1 MKYLPVLQKCPLFR
15 DIDPSELPAL
25 LTCLGA
31 KTVTA
36 DRRETVLREGE
47 PARFVGVV
55 LEGGVQILQEDYF
68 GNRSIPG
75 LAGPGELF
83 GESFAC
89 AGADSLPVSVT
100 ASLDS
105 VLLLVD
111 CRRVLSPCEKA
122 CGFHRIILSNLMQ
135 IMARKNLAF
144 HQKLQIT
151 SRRTTREKLLAYLN
165 LQAKLHGSAAFSI
178 PFDRQELADYLG
190 IDRSGLSAELGRL
203 RNEGVLEC
211 QKNHFILLEKTP

>member
-15 DIDPSELPAL
+15 GVDSVQLPAL
-25 LTCLGA
+25 LECLGA
-31 KTVTA
+31 KTLTA
-36 DRRETVLREGE
+36 DKRQTVLREGE

-55 LEGGVQILQEDYF
+55 LEGSVQIQQEDYF
-68 GNRSIPG
+68 GNRSILG

-89 AGADSLPVSVT
+89 AGTDSLPVSVV
-100 ASLDS
+100 AAQESII
-105 VLLLVD
+105 LLVD
-111 CRRVLSPCEKA
+111 CRRVISPCEKA
-122 CGFHRIILSNLMQ
+122 CGFHRSILSNLMQ
-135 IMARKNLAF
+135 VMARKNLAF

-165 LQAKLHGSAAFSI
+165 AQAKAQGSATFTI

-190 IDRSGLSAELGRL
+190 VDRSGLSVEISRL
-203 RNEGVLEC
+203 RAEGVLEC
-211 QKNHFILLEKTP
+211 QKNRFILLEKTP

>member
-1 MKYLPVLQKCPLFR
+1 MNFLPVLQKCPLFR
-15 DIDPSELPAL
+15 GIDPVELPVL
-25 LTCLGA
+25 LECLGA

-36 DRRETVLREGE
+36 EKRQTILREGE

-68 GNRSIPG
+68 GNRSILG
-75 LAGPGELF
+75 LAETGELF

-89 AGADSLPVSVT
+89 AATDSLPVSVV
-100 ASLDS
+100 AARDS

-122 CGFHRIILSNLMQ
+122 CGFHRTILSNLMQ

-165 LQAKLHGSAAFSI
+165 VQAKIHGSPSFSI
-178 PFDRQELADYLG
+178 PFDRQELA
-190 IDRSGLSAELGRL
+190 AV
-203 RNEGVLEC
+203 N
-211 QKNHFILLEKTP
+211 T

>member
-1 MKYLPVLQKCPLFR
+1 MNFLPVLQKCPLFR
-15 DIDPSELPAL
+15 GIDPAELPVL
-25 LTCLGA
+25 LECLGA

-36 DRRETVLREGE
+36 EKRQTVLREGA

-55 LEGGVQILQEDYF
+55 LKGGVQILQEDYF
-68 GNRSIPG
+68 GNRSILG
-75 LAGPGELF
+75 LAETGELF

-89 AGADSLPVSVT
+89 AGTDSLPVSVV
-100 ASLDS
+100 AARDS

-122 CGFHRIILSNLMQ
+122 CGFHRTILSNLMQ

-144 HQKLQIT
+144 HQKIQIT

-165 LQAKLHGSAAFSI
+165 VQAKVHGSAAFSI

-190 IDRSGLSAELGRL
+190 VERSGLSTEIGRL
-203 RNEGVLEC
+203 RAEGILEC

>member
-15 DIDPSELPAL
+15 DIDSSELPAL

-68 GNRSIPG
+68 GNRSILG

-190 IDRSGLSAELGRL
+190 VDRSGLSAELGRL

>member
-1 MKYLPVLQKCPLFR
+1 MKFLPILQKCPLFR
-15 DIDPSELPAL
+15 GIDPSDLPAL

-36 DRRETVLREGE
+36 DRRQTVLREGE

-55 LEGGVQILQEDYF
+55 LEGSVQIQQEDYF
-68 GNRSIPG
+68 GNRFILG
-75 LAGPGELF
+75 LAGPGDLF

-89 AGADSLPVSVT
+89 AGSQSLPVSVV
-100 ASLDS
+100 AAQDS
-105 VLLLVD
+105 TLLLVD
-111 CRRVLSPCEKA
+111 CQRVISPCEKA
-122 CGFHRIILSNLMQ
+122 CGFHRSILSNLMQ
-135 IMARKNLAF
+135 VMARKNLAF

-165 LQAKLHGSAAFSI
+165 LQAKLQDSPSFDI

-190 IDRSGLSAELGRL
+190 VDRSGLSAEISRL
-203 RNEGVLEC
+203 RAEGILEC
-211 QKNHFILLEKTP
+211 QKNRFILLEKTP

>member
-1 MKYLPVLQKCPLFR
+1 MKFLPILQKCPLFR
-15 DIDPSELPAL
+15 GIEPSDLPAL

-36 DRRETVLREGE
+36 DRRQTVLREGE

-55 LEGGVQILQEDYF
+55 LEGSVQIQQEDYF
-68 GNRSIPG
+68 GNRFILG
-75 LAGPGELF
+75 LAGPGDLF

-89 AGADSLPVSVT
+89 AGSQSLPVSVV
-100 ASLDS
+100 AAQDS
-105 VLLLVD
+105 TLLLVD
-111 CRRVLSPCEKA
+111 CQRVISPCEKA
-122 CGFHRIILSNLMQ
+122 CGFHRSILSNLMQ
-135 IMARKNLAF
+135 VMARKNLAF

-165 LQAKLHGSAAFSI
+165 LQAKLQDSPSFVI

-190 IDRSGLSAELGRL
+190 VDRSGLSAEISRL
-203 RNEGVLEC
+203 RAEGILKC
-211 QKNHFILLEKTP
+211 QKNRFILLEKTP

>member
-1 MKYLPVLQKCPLFR
+1 MKYLPVLKKCPLFR

-68 GNRSIPG
+68 GNRSILG

-111 CRRVLSPCEKA
+111 CRRILSPCEKA

-165 LQAKLHGSAAFSI
+165 LQAKLHGSATFSI

-190 IDRSGLSAELGRL
+190 VDRSGLSAELGRL

>member
-1 MKYLPVLQKCPLFR
+1 MNFLPVLQKCPLFR
-15 DIDPSELPAL
+15 GVDPAELPL
-25 LTCLGA
+25 LLECLGA
-31 KTVTA
+31 KTLTA
-36 DRRETVLREGE
+36 DKRQTVLREGE

-68 GNRSIPG
+68 GNRSILG

-89 AGADSLPVSVT
+89 AGADSLPVSVV
-100 ASLDS
+100 AAQDS
-105 VLLLVD
+105 TLLLVD
-111 CRRVLSPCEKA
+111 CRRILSPCEKA
-122 CGFHRIILSNLMQ
+122 CGFHRSILSNLMQ
-135 IMARKNLAF
+135 VMARKNLAF

-165 LQAKLHGSAAFSI
+165 GQAKAHGSAAFLI

-190 IDRSGLSAELGRL
+190 VDRSGLSAEISRL
-203 RNEGVLEC
+203 RSEGVLEC
-211 QKNHFILLEKTP
+211 QKNRFILLEKTP

>member
-68 GNRSIPG
+68 GNRSILG

-111 CRRVLSPCEKA
+111 CRRILSPCEKA

-165 LQAKLHGSAAFSI
+165 GQAKLHGSAAFSI

-190 IDRSGLSAELGRL
+190 VDRSGLSAELGRL

>member
-1 MKYLPVLQKCPLFR
+1 MSFLPVLQKCPLFR
-15 DIDPSELPAL
+15 GIDPVELPVL
-25 LTCLGA
+25 LECLGA

-36 DRRETVLREGE
+36 EKRQTILREGE

-68 GNRSIPG
+68 GNRSILG
-75 LAGPGELF
+75 LAETGELF

-89 AGADSLPVSVT
+89 AATDSLPVSVV
-100 ASLDS
+100 AARDS

-122 CGFHRIILSNLMQ
+122 CGFHRTILSNLMQ

-151 SRRTTREKLLAYLN
+151 SRRTTREKLLAYLSG
-165 LQAKLHGSAAFSI
+165 QAKAKGSAEFTI
-178 PFDRQELADYLG
+178 PYDRQGLADYLG
-190 IDRSGLSAELGRL
+190 VERSAMSAELSKL
-203 RNEGVLEC
+203 
-211 QKNHFILLEKTP
+211 QKDGILHTQGSHFQLL

>member
-1 MKYLPVLQKCPLFR
+1 MKYLPVLQKCPLFHG
-15 DIDPSELPAL
+15 IDPSELPTL

-31 KTVTA
+31 KIVTA
-36 DRRETVLREGE
+36 DKRETVLREGE

-68 GNRSIPG
+68 GNRSILG

-190 IDRSGLSAELGRL
+190 VDRSGLSAELGRL

>member
-1 MKYLPVLQKCPLFR
+1 MKYLPVLQKCPLCR
-15 DIDPSELPAL
+15 GVDPSELPAL

-55 LEGGVQILQEDYF
+55 LEGGVQIQQEDYF
-68 GNRSIPG
+68 GNRSILG

-100 ASLDS
+100 ASRDS

-122 CGFHRIILSNLMQ
+122 CGFHRSILSNLMQ

-190 IDRSGLSAELGRL
+190 VDRSGLSAELSRL
-203 RNEGVLEC
+203 RREGILEC
-211 QKNHFILLEKTP
+211 QKNHFILHEKTP

>member
-15 DIDPSELPAL
+15 DIAPSELPAL

-36 DRRETVLREGE
+36 DRRDTVLREGE

-68 GNRSIPG
+68 GNRSILG

-111 CRRVLSPCEKA
+111 CRRILSPCEKA

-190 IDRSGLSAELGRL
+190 VDRSGLSAELGRL

-211 QKNHFILLEKTP
+211 QKNHFILFEKTP

>member
-15 DIDPSELPAL
+15 GIDPSELPAL
-25 LTCLGA
+25 LNCLGA

-36 DRRETVLREGE
+36 DRRQTVLREGE

-68 GNRSIPG
+68 GNRSILG

-89 AGADSLPVSVT
+89 AGTDSLPVSVV
-100 ASLDS
+100 AAQDS
-105 VLLLVD
+105 ALLLVD

-122 CGFHRIILSNLMQ
+122 CGFHRSILSNLMQ
-135 IMARKNLAF
+135 VMARKNLAF

-165 LQAKLHGSAAFSI
+165 AQAKACGRADFSI

-190 IDRSGLSAELGRL
+190 VDRSGLSAELSRL
-203 RNEGVLEC
+203 RREGVLEC

>member
-15 DIDPSELPAL
+15 GIDPSELPAL

-55 LEGGVQILQEDYF
+55 LEGGVQIQQEDYF
-68 GNRSIPG
+68 GNRSILG

-100 ASLDS
+100 ASRDS

-122 CGFHRIILSNLMQ
+122 CGFHRSILSNLMQ

-190 IDRSGLSAELGRL
+190 VDRSGLSAELSRL
-203 RNEGVLEC
+203 RREGILEC
-211 QKNHFILLEKTP
+211 QKNHFILHEKTP

>member
-1 MKYLPVLQKCPLFR
+1 MKYLPVLQKCPLFWG
-15 DIDPSELPAL
+15 IAPSELPAL

-31 KTVTA
+31 KTVMA

-55 LEGGVQILQEDYF
+55 LEGGVQIQQEDYF
-68 GNRSIPG
+68 GNRSILG

-100 ASLDS
+100 ASRDS

-122 CGFHRIILSNLMQ
+122 CGFHRSILSNLMQ

-190 IDRSGLSAELGRL
+190 VDRSGLSAELSRL
-203 RNEGVLEC
+203 RREGILEC
-211 QKNHFILLEKTP
+211 QKNRFILLEKTP

>member
-1 MKYLPVLQKCPLFR
+1 MKYLPVLQKCPLFWGV
-15 DIDPSELPAL
+15 DPSELPAL

-55 LEGGVQILQEDYF
+55 LEGGVQIQQEDYF
-68 GNRSIPG
+68 GNRSILG

-100 ASLDS
+100 ASRDS

-122 CGFHRIILSNLMQ
+122 CGFHRSILSNLMQ

-190 IDRSGLSAELGRL
+190 VDRSGLSAELSRL
-203 RNEGVLEC
+203 RREGILEC
-211 QKNHFILLEKTP
+211 QKNHFILHEKTP

>member
-1 MKYLPVLQKCPLFR
+1 MSFLPVLQKCPLFR
-15 DIDPSELPAL
+15 GIDPVELPVL
-25 LTCLGA
+25 LECLGA

-36 DRRETVLREGE
+36 EKRQTILREGE

-68 GNRSIPG
+68 GNRSILG
-75 LAGPGELF
+75 LAETGELF

-89 AGADSLPVSVT
+89 AATDSLPVSVV
-100 ASLDS
+100 AARDS

-122 CGFHRIILSNLMQ
+122 CGFHRTILSNLMQ

-165 LQAKLHGSAAFSI
+165 VQAKIHGSPTFSI

-190 IDRSGLSAELGRL
+190 VERSGLSTEIGRL
-203 RNEGVLEC
+203 RAEGVLEC

>member
-1 MKYLPVLQKCPLFR
+1 MNFLPVLQKCPLFR
-15 DIDPSELPAL
+15 GIDPTELPVL
-25 LTCLGA
+25 LECLGA

-36 DRRETVLREGE
+36 EKRQTVLREGA

-55 LEGGVQILQEDYF
+55 LKGGVQILQEDYF
-68 GNRSIPG
+68 GNRSILG
-75 LAGPGELF
+75 LAEAGELF

-89 AGADSLPVSVT
+89 AGTESLPVSVV
-100 ASLDS
+100 AARDS

-122 CGFHRIILSNLMQ
+122 CGFHRTILSNLMQ

-144 HQKLQIT
+144 HQKIQIT

-165 LQAKLHGSAAFSI
+165 VQAKVHGSAAFSI

-190 IDRSGLSAELGRL
+190 VERSGLSTEIGRL
-203 RNEGVLEC
+203 RAEGILEC